1 MKKIG
6 VTQRIITLN
15 ESNTYDALENNL
27 FKYFRLLGFE
37 LVPIPNF
44 YGLLVEDQELHNWIV
59 ENKIQKFLLSG
70 GGDPAKKDER
80 YHLESKILS
89 YSKSNSFP
97 VFGICRGLERLIMF
111 EGGTL
116 KRIDGHINS
125 MTTLTGEIQGMF
137 KCFHNLSIDR
147 LPDAFQITAV
157 ATDETIESVVHKSY
171 PWEGCMWHPERTT
184 LGNPDFEKRLQD
196 FFQKYD

>member
-1 MKKIG
+1 MIKIG
-6 VTQRIITLN
+6 VTQRLITLN
-15 ESNTYDALENNL
+15 ESEIYDALENSLLN
-27 FKYFRLLGFE
+27 YFRELGFE
-37 LVPIPNF
+37 LIPIPNF
-44 YGLLVEDQELHNWIV
+44 YGLLVEDQELHNWLV
-59 ENKIQKFLLSG
+59 ENEIQKFLLSG

-116 KRIDGHINS
+116 KRIEGHINS

-137 KCFHNLSIDR
+137 KCFHNLSIDK
-147 LPDAFQITAV
+147 LPEEFRITAV
-157 ATDETIESVVHKSY
+157 ASDKTVESIAHKSY
-171 PWEGCMWHPERTT
+171 PWEGCMWHPERTN
-184 LGNPDFEKRLQD
+184 LRNSEFEERLKG
-196 FFQKYD
+196 FFSSYE